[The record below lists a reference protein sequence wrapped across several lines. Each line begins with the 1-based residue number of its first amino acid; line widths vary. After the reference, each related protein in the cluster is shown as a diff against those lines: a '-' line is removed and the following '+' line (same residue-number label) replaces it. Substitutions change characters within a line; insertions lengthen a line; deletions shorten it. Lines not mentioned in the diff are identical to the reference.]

1 MTFPFSPPEKIRNN
15 ASLEDTPRQ
24 ILAIMVT
31 LAEKRNGT
39 VLRQKSL
46 LQNRRNSLST
56 HDHCLKLVELFIK
69 NCNGRST
76 NVMRKADFITAFSGT
91 LIEETF
97 CSRLFDYLVSTSYL
111 KDEDNYIE
119 NLDANTFAK
128 GILRFLEMDQR
139 DRINFI
145 IEIFDTDADGFISA
159 SELLPLVKAAFH
171 ESELETTDEHLQS
184 ALNAIVESY
193 HKDHIDEGGLSY
205 SAVRFIMGECLS
217 ELAGM
222 FEKDF
227 PLKNNLSCGK
237 RGNSYIEVPT
247 GRTADNLASTSHE
260 HKSRRN
266 WDFIKLMD
274 EQWRFHRPRMIWLFL
289 YVLCNVLV
297 FEIKFL
303 NWRLNPKYQAMRNLV
318 GNSVCWAKGFAE
330 LSSFN
335 CGLIFFPVCRQFVS
349 FLRDRTPFKLWKW
362 IPFNDNID
370 FHMICGHVVMV
381 AGVGHTIAH
390 LINFSRYSK
399 EPNDELWYASP
410 LNGNMTGPRPNFWDV
425 LKTIPGS
432 TGLIM
437 LVIMIVAYPIVF
449 LRRKYF
455 NLFWYSHMLYLV
467 WIVAFIAH
475 GMKHMLQAPHA
486 VWYVL
491 PGFFI
496 YCVERL
502 QRFLCQATC
511 KVKVLHAETYDNSTV
526 LYLEKPTQ
534 NKFHFVTAG
543 SYATINISNIALFE
557 WHPFTISSAP
567 GDKVLRFHIRRAG
580 DWTAKLFDC
589 VRQLE
594 ELHKK
599 DGQQK
604 TRHNTTFLHPCLSD
618 QEVKEE
624 EDHQNYQSKN
634 SAILPDLKELS
645 CVYIQGPFGAPTN
658 DFFRYDY
665 LVLIGLGIGVTPFAS
680 ILRYF
685 LLKWQ
690 SYCCPNCHSINQ
702 NLITQKFVQFN
713 WLTPEVSYFFF

>member
-1 MTFPFSPPEKIRNN
+1 M
-15 ASLEDTPRQ
+15 AA
-24 ILAIMVT
+24 LAD
-31 LAEKRNGT
+31 KRNDA
-39 VLRQKSL
+39 VQRQQNL
-46 LQNRRNSLST
+46 LQIQGNSLST
-56 HDHCLKLVELFIK
+56 HDHCLKLVELFLIK
-69 NCNGRST
+69 CNGNST
-76 NVMRKADFITAFSGT
+76 NVMRKADFIATFSGT
-91 LIEETF
+91 LTEETF
-97 CSRLFDYLVSTSYL
+97 CGRMFDYLISTSCL
-111 KDEDNYIE
+111 KDEDKHIG

-128 GILRFLEMDQR
+128 GILRFLEMDQS

-184 ALNAIVESY
+184 ALNTIVESY
-193 HKDHIDEGGLSY
+193 HKDHIDAGGLSY
-205 SAVRFIMGECLS
+205 SAVRFIMGEFLS
-217 ELAGM
+217 ELAGI
-222 FEKDF
+222 FEKDL
-227 PLKNNLSCGK
+227 PQKKAK

-247 GRTADNLASTSHE
+247 GRASNSRASASRD
-260 HKSRRN
+260 HKPRQN

-274 EQWRFHRPRMIWLFL
+274 EQWRFHRPRMIWIFL
-289 YVLCNVLV
+289 YFLCNILV

-303 NWRLNPKYQAMRNLV
+303 NWSLNPKYQAMRDLV

-335 CGLIFFPVCRQFVS
+335 CGLIFFPICRQFVS

-370 FHMICGHVVMV
+370 FHMICGHVIMV

-399 EPNDELWYASP
+399 EQNDELWFASP
-410 LNGNMTGPRPNFWDV
+410 LNGNMKGPRPNFWDV

-437 LVIMIVAYPIVF
+437 LVIMIVAYPMVF

-486 VWYVL
+486 IWYVL
-491 PGFFI
+491 PGLFI
-496 YCVERL
+496 YCGERL

-511 KVKVLHAETYDNSTV
+511 KVKVLHAETYDNCTV

-543 SYATINISNIALFE
+543 SYATINISNVALFE

-567 GDKVLRFHIRRAG
+567 EDKVLRFHIRRAG
-580 DWTAKLFDC
+580 DWTAKLYDC
-589 VRQLE
+589 VRRLE
-594 ELHKK
+594 ELNKK
-599 DGQQK
+599 DSHQK
-604 TRHNTTFLHPCLSD
+604 KRHNTTFLQPHFSR
-618 QEVKEE
+618 KEDDE
-624 EDHQNYQSKN
+624 GEDIHNGQIIN
-634 SAILPDLKELS
+634 SVILPDLKELS
-645 CVYIQGPFGAPTN
+645 NVYIQGPFGAPTN

-690 SYCCPNCHSINQ
+690 SYRCPNCHVVNQ
-702 NLITQKFVQFN
+702 NLIKQKYVQFN
-713 WLTPEVSYFFF
+713 WLTQEVSYSFFSRLISKFLSHFF